1 LPQFETR
8 PVTASE
14 TPAEA
19 LPDPAA
25 GPEAPQPTGPVN
37 RRLLLAERP
46 VGKPGLQH
54 FRIERLPI
62 PEPGPGEILLKTE
75 YLSLDPYMRGRMNA
89 NAGYAAPVAI
99 GGLMV
104 GQTLSKVTASQHPDF
119 AVGDRVVADAGWQ
132 DWLLSDGRGLRKLD
146 PAMPQPTLA
155 LSALGMPGLTAYVG
169 LLDIGQPKP
178 GDTVVVAAATGPV
191 GSAVGQIARLK
202 GCRVVGIAGGED
214 KCRMAVEQFGFDA
227 CVSHHDDELPRL
239 LAEACPDGIDIYF
252 ENTGGAAFEAALPLF
267 NDYAR
272 MPLCGQVAWA
282 NATSLPAG
290 YDLTPRV
297 MRVFLHRRVR
307 LQGFIVTDHL
317 DSRFDAFLAD
327 MSAWVAEGH
336 VKVVEDVVDGL
347 EHAPGAL
354 SGLLSGYNL
363 GKLLVRVEDVLPDAV
378 LPPD

>member
-1 LPQFETR
+1 M
-8 PVTASE
+8 TASE
-14 TPAEA
+14 TPSAT
-19 LPDPAA
+19 LPDAAA
-25 GPEAPQPTGPVN
+25 GADTPPETGPVN
-37 RRLLLAERP
+37 RRLVLAERP

-54 FRIERLPI
+54 FRVERLPI
-62 PEPGPGEILLKTE
+62 PAPAPGEILLKTE

-89 NAGYAAPVAI
+89 NAGYAEPVAI

-104 GQTLSKVTASQHPDF
+104 GQTISRVTVSQHPDF

-146 PAMPQPTLA
+146 PSMTQPTLA

-178 GDTVVVAAATGPV
+178 GETVVVAAAAGPV
-191 GSAVGQIARLK
+191 GSAVGQIAKLK
-202 GCRVVGIAGGED
+202 GCRVVGIAGGDE
-214 KCRMAVEQFGFDA
+214 KCQMAVEQFGFDA

-239 LAEACPDGIDIYF
+239 LAEACPAGIDIYF

-267 NDYAR
+267 NDHAR

-307 LQGFIVTDHL
+307 LQGFIVTDHF

-327 MSAWVAEGH
+327 MSGWVADGR
-336 VKVVEDVVDGL
+336 VKVVEDIIDGL

-363 GKLLVRVEDVLPDAV
+363 GKLLIRVEDET
-378 LPPD
+378 PPG

>member
-1 LPQFETR
+1 MTPLTLPETLIVTDAVEVP
-8 PVTASE
+8 PVE
-14 TPAEA
+14 
-19 LPDPAA
+19 
-25 GPEAPQPTGPVN
+25 QGPVN

-46 VGKPGLQH
+46 VGAPGLQH
-54 FRIERLPI
+54 FRVERQPV
-62 PEPGPGEILLKTE
+62 PVPGPGELLLKTE

-89 NAGYAAPVAI
+89 NRGYAEPVAI
-99 GGLMV
+99 GAVMV
-104 GQTLSKVTASQHPDF
+104 GQTISKVAVSHHPDF

-146 PAMPQPTLA
+146 PSMAQPTLA
-155 LSALGMPGLTAYVG
+155 LSALGMPGLTAYIG

-178 GDTVVVAAATGPV
+178 GETVVVAAATGPV
-191 GSAVGQIARLK
+191 GSAVGQIAKLK
-202 GCRVVGIAGGED
+202 GCRVIGIAGGED

-267 NDYAR
+267 NDFAR

-307 LQGFIVTDHL
+307 LQGFIVTDHY

-327 MSAWVAEGH
+327 MRGWVAEGR
-336 VKVVEDVVDGL
+336 VKVVEDIIDGL

-354 SGLLSGYNL
+354 AGLLSGYNL
-363 GKLLVRVEDVLPDAV
+363 GKLLIRVEDQEPPADAA
-378 LPPD
+378 LAG

>member
-1 LPQFETR
+1 MTDAVDVP
-8 PVTASE
+8 PVE
-14 TPAEA
+14 
-19 LPDPAA
+19 
-25 GPEAPQPTGPVN
+25 QGPVN

-46 VGKPGLQH
+46 VGAPGLQH
-54 FRIERLPI
+54 FRVERQPV
-62 PEPGPGEILLKTE
+62 PVPGPGELLLKTE

-89 NAGYAAPVAI
+89 NRGYAEPVAI
-99 GGLMV
+99 GAVMV
-104 GQTLSKVTASQHPDF
+104 GQTISKVAVSHHPDF

-146 PAMPQPTLA
+146 PSMAQPTLA
-155 LSALGMPGLTAYVG
+155 LSALGMPGLTAYIG
-169 LLDIGQPKP
+169 LLDIGQPKA
-178 GDTVVVAAATGPV
+178 GETVVVAAATGPV
-191 GSAVGQIARLK
+191 GSAVGQIAKLK
-202 GCRVVGIAGGED
+202 GCRVIGIAGGED

-239 LAEACPDGIDIYF
+239 LAEACPDGIDVYF

-267 NDYAR
+267 NDFAR

-307 LQGFIVTDHL
+307 LQGFIVTDHY

-327 MSAWVAEGH
+327 MRGWVAEGR
-336 VKVVEDVVDGL
+336 VKVVEDIIDGL

-354 SGLLSGYNL
+354 AGLLSGYNL
-363 GKLLVRVEDVLPDAV
+363 GKLLIRVEDQEPPADAA
-378 LPPD
+378 LAG

>member
-1 LPQFETR
+1 M
-8 PVTASE
+8 TASE

-37 RRLLLAERP
+37 RRLVLAERP

-62 PEPGPGEILLKTE
+62 PEPGPGELLLKTK

-104 GQTLSKVTASQHPDF
+104 GQTISKVTASQHPDF

-155 LSALGMPGLTAYVG
+155 LSALGMPGLTAYIG

-178 GDTVVVAAATGPV
+178 GETVVVAAATGPV

-202 GCRVVGIAGGED
+202 GCRVVGIAGGEE

-307 LQGFIVTDHL
+307 LQGFIVTDHF

-327 MSAWVAEGH
+327 MSAWVADGR
-336 VKVVEDVVDGL
+336 VKVVEDIIDGL

-363 GKLLVRVEDVLPDAV
+363 GKLLIRVEDTPPDAP

>member
-1 LPQFETR
+1 
-8 PVTASE
+8 
-14 TPAEA
+14 
-19 LPDPAA
+19 
-25 GPEAPQPTGPVN
+25 
-37 RRLLLAERP
+37 
-46 VGKPGLQH
+46 
-54 FRIERLPI
+54 
-62 PEPGPGEILLKTE
+62 
-75 YLSLDPYMRGRMNA
+75 
-89 NAGYAAPVAI
+89 
-99 GGLMV
+99 
-104 GQTLSKVTASQHPDF
+104 
-119 AVGDRVVADAGWQ
+119 
-132 DWLLSDGRGLRKLD
+132 
-146 PAMPQPTLA
+146 
-155 LSALGMPGLTAYVG
+155 
-169 LLDIGQPKP
+169 
-178 GDTVVVAAATGPV
+178 
-191 GSAVGQIARLK
+191 
-202 GCRVVGIAGGED
+202 
-214 KCRMAVEQFGFDA
+214 MAVEQFGFDA

-327 MSAWVAEGH
+327 MSAWVAEGR
-336 VKVVEDVVDGL
+336 VKVVEDIIDGL

-363 GKLLVRVEDVLPDAV
+363 GKLLIRVEDTPPDAP